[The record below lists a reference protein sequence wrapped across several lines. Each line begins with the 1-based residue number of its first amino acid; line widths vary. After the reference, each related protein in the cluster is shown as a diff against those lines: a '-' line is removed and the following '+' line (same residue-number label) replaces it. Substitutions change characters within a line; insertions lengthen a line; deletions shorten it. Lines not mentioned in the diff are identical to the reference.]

1 LFNDIID
8 GLRREHPVAPRKQS
22 KVRS

>member
-22 KVRS
+22 RVRS